1 MGRKTGTCHIPL
13 KIRHQEFS
21 RDAKS
26 RWGWVIRFRNEVT
39 EARFMK
45 NERYRRMK
53 LSDRRRKLLKIKTM
67 KLGVDK
73 GTLHG

>member
-1 MGRKTGTCHIPL
+1 
-13 KIRHQEFS
+13 
-21 RDAKS
+21 
-26 RWGWVIRFRNEVT
+26 
-39 EARFMK
+39 MK
-45 NERYRRMK
+45 NERYGRMK